1 MINLREVIKVKN
13 MNCSCLYC
21 SNNQYHV
28 DIAAFQNKRLNGISG
43 ILRVKND
50 AEFLAEAIDSCID
63 ALDELIIVYND
74 CSDESPQ
81 IIKEKALQYSKIKY
95 YEYKPKIFAN
105 NLTKEEYQFI
115 KEQPIESPHLLSNY
129 YNFALS
135 KVSYEYVMKIDA
147 DQIYQTEYL
156 TEICNAY
163 RATKKVFI
171 NPWKLL
177 CFIYFYMSLVLYK
190 KTNRTFLL
198 PHNRFFK
205 YYKECLMAL
214 VHNFKIPFFLSG
226 YNVVYYNED
235 WYVSLGQK
243 NEGALNILPPYNGIT
258 DHLIFRLSSQ
268 TYFLPIEME
277 EYAQLNSHKY
287 SLIEVLHGPKIVFPY
302 GFIWIHL
309 NGMRRNIYR
318 KQVANLLRYPN
329 RFVVF
334 DAFVRMKSKEISYT
348 SDSIIFPLQNRLL
361 YSVLHDNTDGKIM
374 REYIQKFSID
384 KTKPAFYLVKS
395 KV

>member
-1 MINLREVIKVKN
+1 M
-13 MNCSCLYC
+13 
-21 SNNQYHV
+21 
-28 DIAAFQNKRLNGISG
+28 
-43 ILRVKND
+43 
-50 AEFLAEAIDSCID
+50 
-63 ALDELIIVYND
+63 
-74 CSDESPQ
+74 
-81 IIKEKALQYSKIKY
+81 
-95 YEYKPKIFAN
+95 
-105 NLTKEEYQFI
+105 
-115 KEQPIESPHLLSNY
+115 
-129 YNFALS
+129 
-135 KVSYEYVMKIDA
+135 
-147 DQIYQTEYL
+147 
-156 TEICNAY
+156 
-163 RATKKVFI
+163 
-171 NPWKLL
+171 
-177 CFIYFYMSLVLYK
+177 
-190 KTNRTFLL
+190 
-198 PHNRFFK
+198 
-205 YYKECLMAL
+205 
-214 VHNFKIPFFLSG
+214 
-226 YNVVYYNED
+226 
-235 WYVSLGQK
+235 GQK